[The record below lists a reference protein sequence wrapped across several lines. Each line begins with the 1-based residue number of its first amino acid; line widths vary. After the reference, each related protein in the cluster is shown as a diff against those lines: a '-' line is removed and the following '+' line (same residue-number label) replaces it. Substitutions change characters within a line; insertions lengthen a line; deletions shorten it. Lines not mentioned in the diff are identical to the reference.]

1 MNRTLKRPMF
11 RIGGSAGTGITSG
24 LDQPQK
30 MANGGR
36 TGYQQGSMPSFQA
49 SGLPGFL
56 TSFGLNLLATPPAGN
71 IFQTAGMAAREPFD
85 QLQASQARQR
95 QLESEK
101 EFLRSERL
109 AGQEFEETQLE
120 KRLGSAERI
129 ALMKNDDTLSLAQ
142 LTQIYMEDF
151 QGDANAEIK
160 ASNKAKYVK
169 NILPDLRDKI
179 GDSQIGGI
187 IDVDFSD
194 RKKALRAA
202 QMNKSKVGKVFF
214 DVNSGQPIKLIRNPE
229 TNKLDW
235 VPYDTTTQ
243 EVQDTSEVEI
253 LSEANENEFK
263 PKQNIKEVFQPGL
276 TEADQQIIKQV
287 EENKKK
293 IEEGMKDIPD
303 YNIYR

>member
-36 TGYQQGSMPSFQA
+36 TGYQQGSMPTFQTA
-49 SGLPGFL
+49 GLPGFL

-71 IFQTAGMAAREPFD
+71 IFQTAATAARGPFD
-85 QLQASQARQR
+85 QLQASQARAR
-95 QLESEK
+95 ALEAEK

-109 AGQEFEETQLE
+109 AGQEFEEGQLE
-120 KRLGSAERI
+120 KKLEAQKEI
-129 ALMKNDDTLSLAQ
+129 AAMKNDETLSLAQ

-214 DVNSGQPIKLIRNPE
+214 DVNSGEPIKLIRNPE
-229 TNKLDW
+229 NNKLDW
-235 VPYDTTTQ
+235 VPYDITAQ
-243 EVQDTSEVEI
+243 EVQDTSVVEI
-253 LSEANENEFK
+253 LPEANENEFK
-263 PKQNIKEVFQPGL
+263 PKQTIKEVFQPGL
-276 TEADQQIIKQV
+276 TDVDKEILRIIR
-287 EENKKK
+287 ENRKAA
-293 IEEGMKDIPD
+293 EEGRKDVPN
-303 YNIYR
+303 YNLYR

>member
-276 TEADQQIIKQV
+276 TEVDQQIIKQV

>member
-36 TGYQQGSMPSFQA
+36 TGYQQGSMPTFQTA
-49 SGLPGFL
+49 GLPAFL

-71 IFQTAGMAAREPFD
+71 IFQTAATAARGPFD
-85 QLQASQARQR
+85 QLQASQARAR
-95 QLESEK
+95 ALEAEK

-109 AGQEFEETQLE
+109 ASQEFEEGQLE
-120 KRLGSAERI
+120 KRLDVEREKI
-129 ALMKNDDTLSLAQ
+129 AAGDEFSISQ
-142 LTQIYMEDF
+142 LTQLYLENY
-151 QGDANAEIK
+151 QGDPNAQIK
-160 ASNKAKYVK
+160 ASNHANYIK
-169 NILPDLRDKI
+169 NILPDLRSKV
-179 GDSQIGGI
+179 GDSQIGGV

-214 DVNSGQPIKLIRNPE
+214 DVNSGKPIKLIRNPE
-229 TNKLDW
+229 NNKLDW
-235 VPYDTTTQ
+235 VPYDITTQ

-253 LSEANENEFK
+253 LPEANENEFK
-263 PKQNIKEVFQPGL
+263 PKQTIKEVFQPGL
-276 TEADQQIIKQV
+276 TDVDKEIIRIIK
-287 EENKKK
+287 ETRKAA
-293 IEEGMKDIPD
+293 EEGRKDVPN

>member
-56 TSFGLNLLATPPAGN
+56 TSFGLNLLATPPQGN
-71 IFQTAGMAAREPFD
+71 IFQTAATAASGPFD
-85 QLQASQARQR
+85 QLQASQARAR
-95 QLESEK
+95 QLQAEK

-109 AGQEFEETQLE
+109 AGQEFEEGQLE
-120 KRLGSAERI
+120 KRLRSSEKI
-129 ALMKNDDTLSLAQ
+129 AAMKSDDTLTLAQ
-142 LTQIYMEDF
+142 LTQLYMEDF

-160 ASNKAKYVK
+160 ASNKANYVK
-169 NILPDLRDKI
+169 NILPELRNKV
-179 GDSQIGGI
+179 GDSQIGGV
-187 IDVDFSD
+187 IDVDFTD
-194 RKKALRAA
+194 RKKAQRAA
-202 QMNKSKVGKVFF
+202 QMNKNKIDKVFF
-214 DVNSGQPIKLIRNPE
+214 DVNSGKPIKLIRNPE

-235 VPYDTTTQ
+235 IPYDITTQ
-243 EVQDTSEVEI
+243 EIQDDTEGEL
-253 LSEANENEFK
+253 LSEANENEIKPESKFEDVFK
-263 PKQNIKEVFQPGL
+263 PGL
-276 TEADQQIIKQV
+276 TEADQEILRQV

-293 IEEGMKDIPD
+293 LEEGMKEIPD
-303 YNIYR
+303 YNFYR

>member
-36 TGYQQGSMPSFQA
+36 TGYQQGSMPTFQTA
-49 SGLPGFL
+49 GLPGFL

-71 IFQTAGMAAREPFD
+71 IFQTAATAARGPFD
-85 QLQASQARQR
+85 QLQASQARAR
-95 QLESEK
+95 ALEAEK

-109 AGQEFEETQLE
+109 ASQEFEEGQLE
-120 KRLGSAERI
+120 KRLDVEREKI
-129 ALMKNDDTLSLAQ
+129 AAGDEFSISQ
-142 LTQIYMEDF
+142 LTQLYLENY
-151 QGDANAEIK
+151 QGDPNAQIK
-160 ASNKAKYVK
+160 ASNHANYIK
-169 NILPDLRDKI
+169 NILPDLRSKV
-179 GDSQIGGI
+179 GDSQIGGV

-214 DVNSGQPIKLIRNPE
+214 DVNSGKPIKLIRNPE
-229 TNKLDW
+229 NNKLDW
-235 VPYDTTTQ
+235 VPYDITTQ

-253 LSEANENEFK
+253 LPEANENEFK
-263 PKQNIKEVFQPGL
+263 PKQTIKEVFQPGL
-276 TEADQQIIKQV
+276 TDVDKEIIRIIK
-287 EENKKK
+287 ETRKAA
-293 IEEGMKDIPD
+293 EEGRKDVPN